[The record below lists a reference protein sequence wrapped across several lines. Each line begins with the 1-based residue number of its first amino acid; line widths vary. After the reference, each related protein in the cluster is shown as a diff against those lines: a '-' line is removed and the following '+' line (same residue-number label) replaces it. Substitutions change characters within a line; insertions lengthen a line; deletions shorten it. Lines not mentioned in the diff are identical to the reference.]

1 MSIPFASVPS
11 NLMVPMVAAEFDA
24 TRAQQGPAILPYRAL
39 IIGQRRSTGTA
50 AANSL
55 LRVSSEDQVMTLA
68 GRGSILHRMARSYF
82 KQNRF
87 TETWIGVLDD
97 NAAGVAATGTITV
110 TGPAT
115 AAGTIPLYL
124 GGELVQ
130 VAVASGDAATAI
142 ATSIANAINAALDLP
157 VTAGAVGAVVTV
169 THRHKGAV
177 STDFDMRASYQ
188 DGEKLPA
195 GVGLA
200 FVAMASG
207 ATNPVLTTL
216 IANMGDSWFHVV
228 AHPYTDTTSLTAI
241 EEEMKSRSG
250 ATRMIDGVAITSAAG
265 TQGMLGALGDSRNSQ
280 FSCIVAQP
288 GKAPLT
294 PPSEF
299 AAAVAGVV
307 ALSAA
312 NDPARP
318 FQYLPL
324 AGVRAPA
331 ESDRFTTAERNLE
344 LLDGIATSRVASGG
358 EVQIERLVTTY
369 QTNAAGAV
377 DTSYRDAMSVF
388 TLMYL
393 RYSFRN
399 LIGTRFPRHK
409 LADNGTRFSAGQAIV
424 TPMTAKAVAVGW
436 FREMESLGLVENFEQ
451 FKRDLVVERDQSDR
465 NRLNFL
471 LPPDLING
479 LIVTAANIQFRL

>member
-1 MSIPFASVPS
+1 
-11 NLMVPMVAAEFDA
+11 
-24 TRAQQGPAILPYRAL
+24 
-39 IIGQRRSTGTA
+39 
-50 AANSL
+50 
-55 LRVSSEDQVMTLA
+55 
-68 GRGSILHRMARSYF
+68 
-82 KQNRF
+82 
-87 TETWIGVLDD
+87 
-97 NAAGVAATGTITV
+97 
-110 TGPAT
+110 
-115 AAGTIPLYL
+115 
-124 GGELVQ
+124 
-130 VAVASGDAATAI
+130 
-142 ATSIANAINAALDLP
+142 
-157 VTAGAVGAVVTV
+157 
-169 THRHKGAV
+169 
-177 STDFDMRASYQ
+177 
-188 DGEKLPA
+188 
-195 GVGLA
+195 
-200 FVAMASG
+200 
-207 ATNPVLTTL
+207 
-216 IANMGDSWFHVV
+216 
-228 AHPYTDTTSLTAI
+228 
-241 EEEMKSRSG
+241 
-250 ATRMIDGVAITSAAG
+250 MIDGVAITSAAG